1 MKRLKILTVVAATT
15 LGIAFM
21 GDAASAAPPA
31 TDCVVDG
38 GGTGGGTVDPGDG
51 GGTVEPSPVTVA
63 VVDTTPPDTTPV
75 DTTPVDTTPVD
86 TTPVDTTPYDPC
98 IAYSGAPESTGSG
111 LPTTGSTSSALV
123 LMALGLTAA
132 GAGLVAAARR
142 RTAES

>member
-15 LGIAFM
+15 LGLAFM

-63 VVDTTPPDTTPV
+63 VVDTTPIDTK
-75 DTTPVDTTPVD
+75 PVDTTPVD

-98 IAYSGAPESTGSG
+98 IAYSGAPETTGSG

>member
-63 VVDTTPPDTTPV
+63 VVDTTPV

-98 IAYSGAPESTGSG
+98 IAYSGAPETTGSG